1 MKGPTVLIVEDE
13 PAIAELLSV
22 NLRFHGFAPLWAA
35 NAEAALAHIE
45 QSKPAAILLDWM
57 LPTISGINLLK
68 QIRQSTEG
76 KSIPVLMVT
85 AKADEA
91 EKLQGLEAG
100 ADDYIVKPFSP
111 QEVIA
116 RVKAV
121 LRRSAPETNGQKLN
135 VGALSLDPYSHRVW
149 FADTELVLAPT
160 EYRLLVVFMS
170 APERVFSRES
180 LLDKVW
186 QRQSEVELRTVDVHV
201 KRLRAN
207 LGGAA
212 AYIQTVRGA
221 GYRLSHE

>member
-1 MKGPTVLIVEDE
+1 MKGPTILIVEDE

-22 NLRFHGFAPLWAA
+22 NLRFNGFVPLWAA
-35 NAEAALAHIE
+35 NAEAALAHLE

-57 LPTISGINLLK
+57 LPTTSGLNLLK
-68 QIRQSTEG
+68 QLRQTGEG
-76 KSIPVLMVT
+76 KTVPVLMIT

-121 LRRSAPETNGQKLN
+121 LRRCAPEMSGQKLS
-135 VGALSLDPYSHRVW
+135 VGQLALDPNSHRVW
-149 FADTELVLAPT
+149 FLDTELVLAPT
-160 EYRLLVVFMS
+160 EYRLLMVLMS
-170 APERVFSRES
+170 APERVFSREA

-221 GYRLSHE
+221 GYRLSHG